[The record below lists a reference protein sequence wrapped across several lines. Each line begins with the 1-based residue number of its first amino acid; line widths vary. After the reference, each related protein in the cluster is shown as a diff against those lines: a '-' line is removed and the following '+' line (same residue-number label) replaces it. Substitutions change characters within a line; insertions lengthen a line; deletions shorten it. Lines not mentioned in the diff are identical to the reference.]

1 MNYIARTRKN
11 NGLSIWD
18 EMDKV
23 FDNFLVDTPVRN
35 RSWSP
40 AVDVRETENEYVLEA
55 ELPGLTEADVEVK
68 VEDNLLTI
76 ASSKKEEKKDEKNEE
91 KNGYLIRERRSAQ
104 FSRSFVLPKD
114 VDSEKI
120 DGVYRNGILSLH
132 LAKKPEAKPKSI
144 KIKVE
149 K

>member
-11 NGLSIWD
+11 NGLSLWD
-18 EMDKV
+18 EMDRV
-23 FDNFLVDTPVRN
+23 FDNFLVDAPARS

-40 AVDVRETENEYVLEA
+40 AVDVRENENEYVLEA
-55 ELPGLTEADVEVK
+55 ELPGLTEEDVEVK

-76 ASSKKEEKKDEKNEE
+76 ASAKDEDKKEE
-91 KNGYLIRERRSAQ
+91 KNGYLIRERRSAH

-114 VDSEKI
+114 VDAEKI
-120 DGVYRNGILSLH
+120 DGVYKNGVLSLH
-132 LAKKPEAKPKSI
+132 LAKKPESKPKSI

>member
-1 MNYIARTRKN
+1 MNYIAKTHKN

-18 EMDKV
+18 EMDRV
-23 FDNFLVDTPVRN
+23 FDNFLVDAPVYGRT
-35 RSWSP
+35 WAP
-40 AVDVRETENEYVLEA
+40 LVDVRESENEYVLEA
-55 ELPGLTEADVEVK
+55 ELPGLTEADVDVK

-76 ASSKKEEKKDEKNEE
+76 SSAKKEDRKDD

-114 VDSEKI
+114 VDAEKI
-120 DGVYRNGILSLH
+120 DGVYKNGILSLH